1 MCDRRSAI
9 HDMVQLD
16 ACWNS
21 RMILSTNVGAHH
33 IHCRHA
39 CVRLRYAPVRT
50 QVCMYAHSHP
60 SKIDG
65 LMLAECTHA
74 EAQTLTHAH
83 NLRRLAQA
91 QQAAF
96 HSVEVELLKWQNPQP
111 LPPSWVQQ
119 HPLKLPPSSE
129 RQQEQ
134 DPPWQTP
141 HPPVSARQPR
151 EAASHLARQH
161 PLRLP
166 PSSERQQEQDRPWQT
181 PHPPVSARQPREA
194 ASRSARQHPLRLPPL
209 LARQHQQLQ
218 GAASHL
224 AAVPRL
230 PQARGVAQRQ
240 QLRMHSV
247 PVRQLLPCQRLA
259 RQLRAVSLRL
269 QPQLLLQAPLSR
281 LAAHL
286 ARRHQ
291 RLRHLERQR
300 RQRQ

>member
-119 HPLKLPPSSE
+119 HPLKLPLFLA

-134 DPPWQTP
+134 DP
-141 HPPVSARQPR
+141 
-151 EAASHLARQH
+151 
-161 PLRLP
+161 
-166 PSSERQQEQDRPWQT
+166 PWQT

-291 RLRHLERQR
+291 RLRHLEHQR